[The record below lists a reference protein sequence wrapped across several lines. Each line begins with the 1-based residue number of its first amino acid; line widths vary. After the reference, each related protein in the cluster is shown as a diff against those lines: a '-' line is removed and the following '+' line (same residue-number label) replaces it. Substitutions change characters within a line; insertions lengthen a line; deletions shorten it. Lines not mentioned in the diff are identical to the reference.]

1 MAEHVGIHAAPGVR
15 HRQFHIVSERQGGV
29 GGASGAQARPVK
41 FQWPGG
47 RRWAWRLWHS
57 RPDSW
62 DLLQLSGSAFT
73 CPLGGI
79 GTDDQLDVLS
89 DEAPE
94 HAFDVADDRVQ
105 RQYVRF
111 HRLLPAEGHQLANQ
125 VRRPFASLC
134 ISSILARMGLPT
146 DSSSSSTWLC
156 PMMTVSR
163 LLKSWASP
171 GQAADGF
178 HLLRLSKLLFAH
190 P

>member
-1 MAEHVGIHAAPGVR
+1 M
-15 HRQFHIVSERQGGV
+15 
-29 GGASGAQARPVK
+29 PVM
-41 FQWPGG
+41 
-47 RRWAWRLWHS
+47 
-57 RPDSW
+57 
-62 DLLQLSGSAFT
+62 
-73 CPLGGI
+73 GI

-125 VRRPFASLC
+125 VRRPFASLLHFFDLGADGTTDGQFVQQH
-134 ISSILARMGLPT
+134 LAMSHDDGQQIVEIMG
-146 DSSSSSTWLC
+146 
-156 PMMTVSR
+156 
-163 LLKSWASP
+163 KSP

-178 HLLRLSKLLFAH
+178 HLLRLSQLLFAH